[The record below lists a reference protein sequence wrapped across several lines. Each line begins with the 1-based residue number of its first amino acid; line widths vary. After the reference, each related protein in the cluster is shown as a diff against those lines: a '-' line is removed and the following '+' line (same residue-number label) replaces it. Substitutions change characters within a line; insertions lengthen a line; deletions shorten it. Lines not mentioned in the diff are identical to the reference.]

1 VRQRQLFDEVIG
13 SDAAHTHAS
22 RGAPAGG
29 DGAQKAAPPKVKQR
43 GKDEI
48 DELFEAAGTESRP
61 AAAESSKRGAR
72 SEGSQPISIP
82 SNCDPSVAAVLSAL
96 GGSKKRK
103 HK

>member
-22 RGAPAGG
+22 RGAPAGR
-29 DGAQKAAPPKVKQR
+29 DNAPPKVKQR

-72 SEGSQPISIP
+72 SEGNQPISIP